1 MREYDLYV
9 PTVSETGKRFSKTK
23 LDRLKKLLISEFGGL
38 TYFPQKS
45 KGVWRIGGVS
55 FRDDIVILRV
65 LTGNTARVKAF
76 WRKTKKRM
84 QAEWNQKMIL
94 IVVRK
99 VRVV

>member
-9 PTVSETGKRFSKTK
+9 PMVSDTGKRFPPGK
-23 LDRLKKLLISEFGGL
+23 LGRLKKLLVSEFGGF

-45 KGVWRIGGVS
+45 KGVWRIGRIS
-55 FRDDIVILRV
+55 FRDDIVIIRV
-65 LTGNTARVKAF
+65 LGGNTAKVRSF
-76 WRKTKKRM
+76 WRKFKKRM

-99 VRVV
+99 VRTV